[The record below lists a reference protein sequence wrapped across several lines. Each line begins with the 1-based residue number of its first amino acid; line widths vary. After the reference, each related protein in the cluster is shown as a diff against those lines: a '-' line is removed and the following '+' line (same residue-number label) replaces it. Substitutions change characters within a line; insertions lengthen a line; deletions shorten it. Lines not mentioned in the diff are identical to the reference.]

1 MDLVFDN
8 WEGKVVDANLRLG
21 LIVLAFML
29 LGLVVTGIEKVA
41 YDSGYVI
48 DELMQ
53 SPSTITLADLMIITM
68 VMFTLLGA
76 VIAVV
81 SNR

>member
-1 MDLVFDN
+1 
-8 WEGKVVDANLRLG
+8 
-21 LIVLAFML
+21 ML

-41 YDSGYVI
+41 YDNGYVI

-53 SPSTITLADLMIITM
+53 SPSTITLADLMIITIL
-68 VMFTLLGA
+68 MFTLLGV

-81 SNR
+81 MSR